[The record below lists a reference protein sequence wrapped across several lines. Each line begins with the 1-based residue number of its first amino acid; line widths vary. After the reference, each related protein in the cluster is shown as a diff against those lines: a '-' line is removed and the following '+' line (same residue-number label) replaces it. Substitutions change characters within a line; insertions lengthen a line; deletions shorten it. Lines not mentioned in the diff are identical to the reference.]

1 MPITDKIVFE
11 GNISR
16 INDKELDKYIWFDIC
31 KNEKYQTKEGEMKEN
46 SSFFSVKI
54 DKDRIDNKDLFKVGS
69 LIVVT
74 GIPKSFLDKNNMKQ
88 FYIFALKIEDARVF
102 KINDEKQN
110 SQSPKITYDPD
121 GVMVWDGKRCESEP
135 ATPEEIAEM
144 EDLLSEFK

>member
-1 MPITDKIVFE
+1 MPITDKIVLE

-54 DKDRIDNKDLFKVGS
+54 DKERIDNKDLFKVGS
-69 LIVVT
+69 WIVVT

-88 FYIFALKIEDARVF
+88 FYIFALKIEDAKIF

-121 GVMVWDGKRCESEP
+121 GVMVWNGKRCESEP

>member
-1 MPITDKIVFE
+1 MPITDKIVLE

-16 INDKELDKYIWFDIC
+16 INNKELDKYIWFDIC

-54 DKDRIDNKDLFKVGS
+54 DRERIDNKDLFKVGS
-69 LIVVT
+69 WIVVT

-88 FYIFALKIEDARVF
+88 FYIFALKIEDAKIF

-121 GVMVWDGKRCESEP
+121 GVMVWDGKRCESTP